1 MISWRLGSAFA
12 SLAIVVL
19 ALIAASVHFAFSY
32 IQARMLELG
41 DLQTESQRVALEG
54 ARQVHAE
61 LLMGVGDL
69 TLTGRATELMEA
81 EFLYYTPP
89 LHSVMTYTVAEEVG
103 TLRLIYA
110 SPDAVPNFEQEP
122 KFQSKSF
129 VRLSNAV
136 PVSLT
141 VGLAVN
147 EGHLRLAGLNLSELN
162 IGLAM
167 GDVEIDLR
175 DDWQHSFAVDIG
187 GGFGETVV
195 WLPADTGVRVQLEDS
210 GEKVSLRGLK
220 QSGDFYVNDAFGKTP
235 VTLDVSVGGE
245 PDQIRLEVAR

>member
-19 ALIAASVHFAFSY
+19 ALIAGSVHFAFSY
-32 IQARMLELG
+32 VQTRMLELG
-41 DLQTESQRVALEG
+41 DLQSESRRVALED
-54 ARQVHAE
+54 ARQVNAE

-89 LHSVMTYTVAEEVG
+89 LHSAMTYTVTGEVG
-103 TLRLIYA
+103 TLLLTYA
-110 SPDAVPNFEQEP
+110 SPDVVPNFEQEA

-141 VGLAVN
+141 VGMAVN

-162 IGLAM
+162 IGMAM
-167 GDVEIDLR
+167 GDTEIDLR

-187 GGFGETVV
+187 GGFGKTVV
-195 WLPADTGVRVQLEDS
+195 WLPVDTGVRVQLED
-210 GEKVSLRGLK
+210 GDEAVSLRGLT
-220 QSGDFYVNDAFGKTP
+220 QSGGFYVNDAYGKTP
-235 VTLDVSVGGE
+235 VTLDVLVGGG
-245 PDQIRLEVAR
+245 PGQVRLEVAR